1 MLKGEN
7 NLRGLTL
14 MEMLVV
20 LVLTS
25 LIATLLLQGTTF
37 LYGSHERVNYHLKL
51 MQKDILPDSWFRA
64 SVAKLVA
71 SLDEDAG
78 LSGNANGFKG
88 YSYASVSEQEGKIV
102 RIEWQLN
109 ETGQGVE
116 LWLAQSGH
124 QNLLTQ
130 QWADAQSARFSYM
143 NHDGQYSSVWPT
155 TDQEKVLLPLAI
167 RLEVGFDNEF
177 TLAVLASVE
186 VRKRGP
192 LDFRDLF

>member
-1 MLKGEN
+1 MMKVRN
-7 NLRGLTL
+7 NLSGLTL

-20 LVLTS
+20 LLLTS

-37 LYGSHERVNYHLKL
+37 LYGSHERVVYHLKL

-78 LSGNANGFKG
+78 FSGNANGFKG
-88 YSYASVSEQEGKIV
+88 YSYASVSEQEGKLV
-102 RIEWQLN
+102 RVEWRLN
-109 ETGQGVE
+109 ETAQGVE

-124 QNLLTQ
+124 DNLLTQ
-130 QWADAQSARFSYM
+130 QWADAQSAQFFYM
-143 NHDGQYSSVWPT
+143 NHNGQYSSVWPT
-155 TDQEKVLLPLAI
+155 TDQEKLLLPLAV

-177 TLAVLASVE
+177 TLEVLASVE
-186 VRKRGP
+186 VRKRGL
-192 LDFRDLF
+192 LDFRDFL

>member
-1 MLKGEN
+1 MKVRN
-7 NLRGLTL
+7 NLSGLTL

-25 LIATLLLQGTTF
+25 LVATLLLQGTTF
-37 LYGSHERVNYHLKL
+37 LYGSHERVDYHLKL

-64 SVAKLVA
+64 SVAKLAA

-78 LSGNANGFKG
+78 FSGNANGFKG
-88 YSYASVSEQEGKIV
+88 YSYASVTEEEGKLV
-102 RIEWQLN
+102 RVEWWLN

-124 QNLLTQ
+124 ENLLTQ
-130 QWADAQSARFSYM
+130 QWADAQSAQFFYM
-143 NHDGQYSSVWPT
+143 NHSGQYSSAWPT
-155 TDQEKVLLPLAI
+155 TDQEKLLLPLAI
-167 RLEVGFDNEF
+167 RLKVGFDNEF

-192 LDFRDLF
+192 LDFRDSL

>member
-1 MLKGEN
+1 MMKVRN
-7 NLRGLTL
+7 NLSGLTL
-14 MEMLVV
+14 MERVVV

-37 LYGSHERVNYHLKL
+37 LYGSHERVVYHLKL

-78 LSGNANGFKG
+78 FSGNANGFKG
-88 YSYASVSEQEGKIV
+88 YSYASVSEQEGKLV
-102 RIEWQLN
+102 RVEWRLN
-109 ETGQGVE
+109 ETAQGVE

-124 QNLLTQ
+124 DNLLTQ
-130 QWADAQSARFSYM
+130 QWADAQSAQFFYM
-143 NHDGQYSSVWPT
+143 NHNGQYSSVWPT
-155 TDQEKVLLPLAI
+155 TDQEKLLLPLAV

-177 TLAVLASVE
+177 TLEVLASVE
-186 VRKRGP
+186 VRKRGL
-192 LDFRDLF
+192 LDFRDFL

>member
-1 MLKGEN
+1 MMKVRN
-7 NLRGLTL
+7 NLSGLTL

-37 LYGSHERVNYHLKL
+37 LYGSHERVVYHLKL

-78 LSGNANGFKG
+78 FSGNANGFKG
-88 YSYASVSEQEGKIV
+88 YSYASVSEQEGKLV
-102 RIEWQLN
+102 RVEWRLN
-109 ETGQGVE
+109 ETAQGVE

-124 QNLLTQ
+124 ENLLTQ
-130 QWADAQSARFSYM
+130 QWADAQSAQFFYM
-143 NHDGQYSSVWPT
+143 NHNGQYSSVWPT
-155 TDQEKVLLPLAI
+155 TDQEKLLLPLAV

-177 TLAVLASVE
+177 MLEVLASVE
-186 VRKRGP
+186 VRKRGL
-192 LDFRDLF
+192 LDFRDFL

>member
-1 MLKGEN
+1 MRKVKNDLS
-7 NLRGLTL
+7 GLTL

-78 LSGNANGFKG
+78 FSGNANGFRG
-88 YSYASVSEQEGKIV
+88 YSYASVMEQEGKLV
-102 RIEWQLN
+102 RVEWRLT
-109 ETGQGVE
+109 ETTQGVE

-124 QNLLTQ
+124 ENLLTR
-130 QWADAQSARFSYM
+130 QWADAQSAQFFYM
-143 NHDGQYSSVWPT
+143 NHSGQFSSVWPT
-155 TDQEKVLLPLAI
+155 TDQEKLLLPLAI
-167 RLEVGFDNEF
+167 RLEVVFDDDY

>member
-51 MQKDILPDSWFRA
+51 MQKEILPDSWFRA

-78 LSGNANGFKG
+78 FSGNANGFKG
-88 YSYASVSEQEGKIV
+88 YSYASVTEHEGKLV
-102 RIEWQLN
+102 QVEWRLN
-109 ETGQGVE
+109 ETAQGVE

-124 QNLLTQ
+124 ENLLTQ

-177 TLAVLASVE
+177 MLAVLASVE

>member
-1 MLKGEN
+1 MRKTRN
-7 NLRGLTL
+7 NLSGLTL

-51 MQKDILPDSWFRA
+51 MQRDILPDSWFRA

-78 LSGNANGFKG
+78 FSGNANGFSG
-88 YSYASVSEQEGKIV
+88 YSYASVTEQEGKLV
-102 RIEWQLN
+102 RVEWRLT
-109 ETGQGVE
+109 ETAQGVE
-116 LWLAQSGH
+116 LWLAQFGH
-124 QNLLTQ
+124 ENLLTQ
-130 QWADAQSARFSYM
+130 QWADAQSAQFFYM
-143 NHDGQYSSVWPT
+143 NHNGQFSSVWPT
-155 TDQEKVLLPLAI
+155 TDQEKLLLPLAI

-177 TLAVLASVE
+177 TLEVLASVE